1 MSSTFKT
8 IKYRQLKF
16 RNMERG
22 KRVFTTMEYKRLRE
36 LISQLEKADRQKSK
50 SIRSNLRNIGL
61 YWSEVADGVAYTVAN
76 LDRLFSI
83 GTLKLSD
90 GDKTKENQVKT
101 HSEIET
107 TVIRKQVTYY
117 ENNINEIDK
126 KLISTPFFTIN
137 ELEAGRKVPDS
148 PGIYCIKIR
157 KSVLFPKDY
166 GKIREDGIIYIGKAE
181 SSLKTRLWEQELNHK
196 GHATFFRSIGAMLGK
211 RPPKGSLYGKDS
223 RNYEFDY
230 MDTEFIKKWMSQS
243 LLVNFIILPI
253 EKIKDIEDK
262 LIKKYC
268 PLINIKGNPQKSKV
282 LEAVRKE
289 CVEIAQSKP

>member
-76 LDRLFSI
+76 LDRLFAI

-148 PGIYCIKIR
+148 PGIYCIKMR
-157 KSVLFPKDY
+157 KGVLFPKDY

-268 PLINIKGNPQKSKV
+268 PLVNIKGNPQKSKV

>member
-1 MSSTFKT
+1 
-8 IKYRQLKF
+8 
-16 RNMERG
+16 MERG

-76 LDRLFSI
+76 LDRLFAI

-148 PGIYCIKIR
+148 PGIYCIKMR
-157 KSVLFPKDY
+157 KGVLFPKDY

-268 PLINIKGNPQKSKV
+268 PLVNIKGNPQKSKV

>member
-1 MSSTFKT
+1 
-8 IKYRQLKF
+8 
-16 RNMERG
+16 MEKG
-22 KRVFTTMEYKRLRE
+22 KRTFTMDEYKRLRV
-36 LISQLEKADRQKSK
+36 LVSQLENADRQKSK
-50 SIRSNLRNIGL
+50 SIRAKLHDIGL
-61 YWSEVADGVAYTVAN
+61 YWSEVTNGADYTVRN
-76 LDRLFSI
+76 IDHLFEI

-101 HSEIET
+101 LSKIET

-126 KLISTPFFTIN
+126 ELISTPFFTIN

-148 PGIYCIKIR
+148 PGIYCIKMR
-157 KSVLFPKDY
+157 KGVLFTKVY

-181 SSLKTRLWEQELNHK
+181 SSLKTRLWEQELYHK
-196 GHATFFRSIGAMLGK
+196 DHATFFRSIGAMLGK

-230 MDTEFIKKWMSQS
+230 MDTEFIKKWMRQS

-268 PLINIKGNPQKSKV
+268 PLVNIKGNPQKSKV

-289 CVEIAQSKP
+289 CIEIAQSKGL

>member
-1 MSSTFKT
+1 
-8 IKYRQLKF
+8 
-16 RNMERG
+16 MERG

-76 LDRLFSI
+76 LDRLFAI

-126 KLISTPFFTIN
+126 ELINTPFLTIN
-137 ELEAGRKVPDS
+137 ELEAGRKVPES
-148 PGIYCIKIR
+148 PGIYCIKMR
-157 KSVLFPKDY
+157 KGVLFPKDY

-268 PLINIKGNPQKSKV
+268 PLVNIKGNPQKSKV

-289 CVEIAQSKP
+289 CIEIAQSKGL

>member
-8 IKYRQLKF
+8 INRQLKF

-22 KRVFTTMEYKRLRE
+22 KRVFTTMVYKRLRE

-50 SIRSNLRNIGL
+50 SIRTNLRNIGL

-76 LDRLFSI
+76 LDRLFTI

-148 PGIYCIKIR
+148 PGIYCIKMR
-157 KSVLFPKDY
+157 KGVLFPKDY

-223 RNYEFDY
+223 RKYEFDY
-230 MDTEFIKKWMSQS
+230 MDIEFIKKWMSQS
-243 LLVNFIILPI
+243 LLINFIILPI

-268 PLINIKGNPQKSKV
+268 PLVNIKGNPQKSKV

>member
-76 LDRLFSI
+76 LDRLFAI

-117 ENNINEIDK
+117 DININEIDK
-126 KLISTPFFTIN
+126 ELISTPFLMIN
-137 ELEAGRKVPDS
+137 ELEAGMKVPDS
-148 PGIYCIKIR
+148 PGIYCIKMR
-157 KSVLFPKDY
+157 KGVLFPKDY

-196 GHATFFRSIGAMLGK
+196 GHATFFRSIGSMLGK
-211 RPPKGSLYGKDS
+211 RPSKGSLYGKDS

-230 MDTEFIKKWMSQS
+230 LDTEFIKKWMRQS

-268 PLINIKGNPQKSKV
+268 PLVNIKGNPQKSKV

-289 CVEIAQSKP
+289 CIEIAQSKP

>member
-1 MSSTFKT
+1 
-8 IKYRQLKF
+8 
-16 RNMERG
+16 MERG
-22 KRVFTTMEYKRLRE
+22 KRVFTTIEYKRLRE

-76 LDRLFSI
+76 LDRLFAI

-107 TVIRKQVTYY
+107 TVIRKQITYY

-126 KLISTPFFTIN
+126 ELINTPFLTIN
-137 ELEAGRKVPDS
+137 ELEAGRKVPES
-148 PGIYCIKIR
+148 PGIYCIKMR
-157 KSVLFPKDY
+157 KGVLFPKDY

-230 MDTEFIKKWMSQS
+230 LDTEFIKKWMRQS

-268 PLINIKGNPQKSKV
+268 PLVNIKGNPQKSKV

-289 CVEIAQSKP
+289 CIEIAQSKP